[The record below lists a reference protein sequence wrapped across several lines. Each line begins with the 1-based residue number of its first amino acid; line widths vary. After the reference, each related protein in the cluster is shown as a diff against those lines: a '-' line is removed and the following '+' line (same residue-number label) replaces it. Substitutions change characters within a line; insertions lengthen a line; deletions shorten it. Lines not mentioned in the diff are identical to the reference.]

1 MERKLRR
8 VQRWIDRCREAC
20 RMQKWQMALLE
31 IESAKADLEG
41 VRRSIW
47 ERAEAQETGETDFF
61 STAGILFRRGG
72 VALFILFFLAVPLG
86 VAERPLLLV
95 EKEEKSL
102 FFVTRDERE
111 LLTSLRK
118 SLSSGALRFSE
129 ADFSS
134 QEALRDPQKNPLP
147 QQSYASALE
156 VRKDVSLPQ
165 KEETPAR
172 KAPERLEI
180 DEVLALVQVGERAL
194 RGSAIEVVTE

>member
-1 MERKLRR
+1 MEKKLRR
-8 VQRWIDRCREAC
+8 VHRWLDRCREAC

-47 ERAEAQETGETDFF
+47 ERAEAQETGEKAFL
-61 STAGILFRRGG
+61 STAGVLFRRGG
-72 VALFILFFLAVPLG
+72 VAVFILFFLAVPLG
-86 VAERPLLLV
+86 VAERPPLLA

-134 QEALRDPQKNPLP
+134 PQISEEPRKGAKP
-147 QQSYASALE
+147 QQSYASVPE
-156 VRKDVSLPQ
+156 VRKEISPPL
-165 KEETPAR
+165 KEEKLSREAS
-172 KAPERLEI
+172 KQLEI